1 MTGGEKPGE
10 SALDRMIDRMTT
22 QRACLGHA
30 AVLVADLPGPV
41 LELGLGK
48 GRTYDHLRRM
58 LPAHEIFVFD
68 RTLHAPAPY
77 VPDPS
82 HLILGE
88 LTETLSSASARLA
101 GPVAL
106 AHADIGTSDRDADA
120 PLAARVGA
128 ALAGLMRPGG
138 IVLSDRD
145 LAVPAWRALEL
156 PPDAGTW
163 PYFMWRAG

>member
-1 MTGGEKPGE
+1 MTVGEAPRG
-10 SALDRMIDRMTT
+10 SALDRMIDRLAT

-30 AVLVADLPGPV
+30 AALVAGLSGPV

-48 GRTYDHLRRM
+48 GRTYDHLRRL
-58 LPAHEIFVFD
+58 LPEREIFVFD
-68 RTLHAPAPY
+68 RTLHAPAAY

-88 LTETLSSASARLA
+88 LTETLGGA
-101 GPVAL
+101 GAQIGAPVAL

-128 ALAGLMRPGG
+128 CLAELMRPDGV
-138 IVLSDRD
+138 VLSDRD
-145 LAVPAWRALEL
+145 LAVPGWRPLEL
-156 PPDAGTW
+156 PPDAGAW
-163 PYFMWRAG
+163 PYFMWRTG